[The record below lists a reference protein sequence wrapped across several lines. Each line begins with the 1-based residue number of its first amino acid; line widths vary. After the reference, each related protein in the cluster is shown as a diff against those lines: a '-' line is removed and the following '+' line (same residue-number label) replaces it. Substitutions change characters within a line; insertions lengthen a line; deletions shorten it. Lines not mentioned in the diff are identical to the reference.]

1 MNILGNMT
9 FDENDPFSLDCF
21 TAYLPLKQP
30 SPSPRNHRGG
40 AIWNIWRHP
49 FNFDF
54 KLRGHVSVP
63 AKHASPHHDAL
74 SIVQRRSK
82 LAISIHRFFEN
93 LASLISRF
101 INAILARESKMNDW
115 RFCQIFVFIRM
126 EERGWN
132 EIRGDRD
139 IKLLMIASFFF
150 WQFLECY
157 KDFKTIELIVY
168 FVLFLMDVLFCNF

>member
-1 MNILGNMT
+1 MIHFLST
-9 FDENDPFSLDCF
+9 VS
-21 TAYLPLKQP
+21 PLKQP
-30 SPSPRNHRGG
+30 PPSPRNHRRG

-63 AKHASPHHDAL
+63 VKHASPHHDAL

-93 LASLISRF
+93 LASLISRL
-101 INAILARESKMNDW
+101 INAIFDVLARESKMNDW
-115 RFCQIFVFIRM
+115 RSCQIFVFIRM

>member
-126 EERGWN
+126 EERDWN
-132 EIRGDRD
+132 EIRGDRNMRYQAFD
-139 IKLLMIASFFF
+139 DSFFF
-150 WQFLECY
+150 FDNL
-157 KDFKTIELIVY
+157 
-168 FVLFLMDVLFCNF
+168 

>member
-115 RFCQIFVFIRM
+115 RSCQIFVFIRM
-126 EERGWN
+126 EERDWN
-132 EIRGDRD
+132 EIRGDRNMRYQAFD
-139 IKLLMIASFFF
+139 DSFFF
-150 WQFLECY
+150 FDNL
-157 KDFKTIELIVY
+157 
-168 FVLFLMDVLFCNF
+168 

>member
-126 EERGWN
+126 EERDWN
-132 EIRGDRD
+132 EIRGDRNMRYQAFD
-139 IKLLMIASFFF
+139 DSFFF
-150 WQFLECY
+150 FL
-157 KDFKTIELIVY
+157 TISRML
-168 FVLFLMDVLFCNF
+168 